1 MPPTPKKT
9 TELNQENI
17 AMALLKGGLSWEE
30 TTYVVDNIKF
40 ENSSWDGSKI
50 IKIKL

>member
-17 AMALLKGGLSWEE
+17 AIALLKGGLSWEE
-30 TTYVVDNIKF
+30 TVNVIKNIVF
-40 ENSSWDGSKI
+40 DTSNWDGSKI
-50 IKIKL
+50 INIKL